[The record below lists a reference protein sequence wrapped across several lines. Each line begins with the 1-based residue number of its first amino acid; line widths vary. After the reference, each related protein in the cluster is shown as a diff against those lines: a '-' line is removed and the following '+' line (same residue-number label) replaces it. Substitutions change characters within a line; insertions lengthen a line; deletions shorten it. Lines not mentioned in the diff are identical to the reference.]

1 MLSSV
6 GAASI
11 DGMQDEA
18 PATTASMLT
27 MPGFRHGVDCSC
39 CTPGK
44 SPSTMNQQAA
54 FMGDDTV
61 TAPLSDAVQRRANLI
76 GLNERADDDLKERC
90 QEDHPDTW
98 RGFDALYIER
108 LSELPK
114 AVRIDDYVGPLNQ
127 GAEPN
132 V

>member
-1 MLSSV
+1 MLSNV

-11 DGMQDEA
+11 DGMQEEA
-18 PATTASMLT
+18 PAINPILS
-27 MPGFRHGVDCSC
+27 MPGMRHGVDCPC

-54 FMGDDTV
+54 FMGHDTV
-61 TAPLSDAVQRRANLI
+61 ASPLSDAVQKRANFI

-90 QEDHPDTW
+90 QEEYPDAW
-98 RGFDALYIER
+98 RGVDADYIER

-114 AVRIDDYVGPLNQ
+114 AVRIDEYVVPLNQ